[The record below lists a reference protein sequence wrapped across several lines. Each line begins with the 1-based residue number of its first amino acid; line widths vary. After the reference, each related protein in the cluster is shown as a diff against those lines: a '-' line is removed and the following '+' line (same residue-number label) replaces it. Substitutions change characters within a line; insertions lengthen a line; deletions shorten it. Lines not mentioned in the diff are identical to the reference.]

1 MNEIDRVIKR
11 LIGKGYSYVKIASIL
26 GIGSDSVAIR
36 AKSMGLGATARIV
49 NSYADAIKRGNAELV
64 ADYHTDESPL
74 IRAKQLVFGER
85 VQEKNGCFYL
95 DGVPTNY
102 GNIII
107 EANKRLKAWDM
118 KQIDNNTAWRV
129 N

>member
-1 MNEIDRVIKR
+1 MNEIDRIIKR
-11 LIGKGYSYVKIASIL
+11 LIGKGYSYVKIASII
-26 GIGSDSVAIR
+26 GIGSDSVSIR
-36 AKSMGLGATARIV
+36 ARAMGLRARIV
-49 NSYADAIKRGNAELV
+49 NNYADAIKRGNAELV
-64 ADYHTDESPL
+64 ADYHTQESPL

-107 EANKRLKAWDM
+107 EANKRLKEWDM
-118 KQIDNNTAWRV
+118 KQIDSNPAWSI